1 MNALVEFPLLASISD
16 LQQIDVEFD
25 AASSALYWWMRPAGR
40 PCFNAEFLNE
50 VNDFEGS
57 LERHQGW
64 ISHEGRPRQ
73 VKVMVFGSRV
83 PGVFNLGGDMSMF
96 IQSILRKDR
105 HALEAYS
112 RLCVEN
118 MYRRVAGFNCEI
130 STFSLVQGRA
140 FGGGFECALSSD
152 VIVAER
158 SATFSLPE
166 VLFNMFPGMGA
177 LSLLARR
184 IGLSKAE
191 DLVMS
196 GQVYSAKEMKDIGVV
211 DELVDDGRGRQ
222 AIEQIISQRARRT
235 NTYRAMAAAK
245 RHFMPLHFDE
255 LIKIVGVWVDA
266 AMRLETR
273 DLRMM
278 ARLVR
283 AQDRMLGEGDES
295 RSKVE
300 ELYPALA
307 VANA

>member
-1 MNALVEFPLLASISD
+1 MNALVEFPQLASISN
-16 LQQIDVEFD
+16 LKQIDVEFD
-25 AASSALYWWMRPAGR
+25 AASSTLYWWMRPAGR
-40 PCFNAEFLNE
+40 PCFNAEFLEE
-50 VNDFEGS
+50 VNDFEGA

-64 ISHEGRPRQ
+64 IEHEGQARH
-73 VKVMVFGSRV
+73 VKTMVFGSRV

-105 HALEAYS
+105 QTLEAYS

-118 MYRRVAGFNCEI
+118 MFRRVAGFHCEI
-130 STFSLVQGRA
+130 TTFSLVQGRA

-177 LSLLARR
+177 VSLLARR

-196 GQVYSAKEMKDIGVV
+196 GQVYSAKEMKELGIV
-211 DELVDDGRGRQ
+211 DELVDDGRGRA
-222 AIEQIISQRARRT
+222 AIEQIISQRSRRT
-235 NTYRAMAAAK
+235 NSYRAMAAAK
-245 RHFMPLHFDE
+245 RHFMPLQFEE
-255 LIKIVGVWVDA
+255 LVKIVGVWVDA

-278 ARLVR
+278 ARLVK
-283 AQDRMLGEGDES
+283 AQDRMLCDVSTE
-295 RSKVE
+295 RSNVE
-300 ELYPALA
+300 ELYPSLA
-307 VANA
+307 IANA